1 MLWKTSMPAVLVE
14 LGFISNS
21 TDLEALKNSSERDK
35 LAARLCKAFKKYKTK
50 YDGSVALDVEV
61 EAPAAKPA
69 DKPAEKPEVKQE
81 VKPAEKPAEKAKS
94 EAAASGVRYG
104 VQIFAGSR
112 KIDPKDKSFLGQTP
126 VVIDTGKLFKYII
139 GVDPSIEKARENL
152 TRIREKYPDAFL
164 VKIDGETAVRAK

>member
-1 MLWKTSMPAVLVE
+1 M
-14 LGFISNS
+14 
-21 TDLEALKNSSERDK
+21 
-35 LAARLCKAFKKYKTK
+35 
-50 YDGSVALDVEV
+50 ALDVEV

-69 DKPAEKPEVKQE
+69 EKPAEKPEVKQE